1 MNTMRE
7 IVEELKNIISTGIKE
22 NEGIERKIKDAD
34 VAKAL
39 GVNSQLL
46 ATAKNRGKILFEQIS
61 EFCARKGICINT
73 LLFGQSTESL
83 VAPTNKYLIYKY
95 CLFN

>member
-1 MNTMRE
+1 MNSMTE
-7 IVEELKNIISTGIKE
+7 IVEELKNIISTEIRN
-22 NEGIERKIKDAD
+22 NEGRERKIKDAD

-61 EFCARKGICINT
+61 EFCAGKGICINT

-83 VAPTNKYLIYKY
+83 VDRTNKYLLYKY

>member
-1 MNTMRE
+1 MNTMTE
-7 IVEELKNIISTGIKE
+7 IVEELKNIISTEIKG
-22 NEGIERKIKDAD
+22 NEGRERKIKDAD

-46 ATAKNRGKILFEQIS
+46 ATAKNRGKILFEQIA
-61 EFCARKGICINT
+61 EFCAGKGICINT

-83 VAPTNKYLIYKY
+83 VAPTNKYLLYKY